1 MNQHSNDFE
10 LQAAFRE
17 RMDPRNPA
25 EWAQTMQV
33 IHRDQVERARLAE
46 RHKCLINLFQAFN
59 PTKTWQEAE
68 AFADETMER
77 QRKGSP
83 W

>member
-1 MNQHSNDFE
+1 MSNNYE

-17 RMDPRNPA
+17 MMDPRNPA
-25 EWAQTMQV
+25 EWAQNMQS

-46 RHKCLINLFQAFN
+46 RRKHLMLLFQAFN
-59 PTKTWQEAE
+59 PTKTQQEAE
-68 AFADETMER
+68 AYVDATMER